1 MRGLLRVAV
10 VAMTAGVGS
19 LVAVPVAS
27 AVTVVDIGSAV
38 IDAKFPGRVRVD
50 VSYTCDV
57 MDGARSMNVSVEQT
71 DPGDTS
77 SVAFGSSRV
86 APTAI
91 VCDGTAKI
99 QTVVVQSKT
108 VNWIPDA
115 DAVVVTALSDIGSVP
130 PANADAKKLLL
141 KVAAAPAT

>member
-1 MRGLLRVAV
+1 
-10 VAMTAGVGS
+10 MTAGVGS

>member
-1 MRGLLRVAV
+1 VRGLLRVAV

-19 LVAVPVAS
+19 LLAVPAAS

-57 MDGARSMNVSVEQT
+57 LDGARSLNVSVEQT
-71 DPGDTS
+71 DPEDSS

-86 APTAI
+86 ASTAI
-91 VCDGTAKI
+91 VCDGTEQT

-108 VNWIPDA
+108 VNWIPEA

-130 PANADAKKLLL
+130 PANADAKKFLL
-141 KVAAAPAT
+141 KVATPPAA